1 MNKAVGVP
9 TIYINKTMAIKPR
22 LTRSV
27 IVLINVKYAEE
38 PNNDDSILEPM
49 AGYIIMTMIN
59 DMMLSPTN
67 GDINIR

>member
-27 IVLINVKYAEE
+27 IVPINVKYAEE
-38 PNNDDSILEPM
+38 PNDDSILEPM
-49 AGYIIMTMIN
+49 AGYIITTMIN
-59 DMMLSPTN
+59 DIMT
-67 GDINIR
+67 